1 MAVLFVPLFHSD
13 GQIGIGKERACRL
26 GLPCPSWKP
35 YNIRSFLFICDIIY
49 YVLINYKNYLYKDTC

>member
-1 MAVLFVPLFHSD
+1 MAALFVPLFHSD

-35 YNIRSFLFICDIIY
+35 YNIRSFLFTPSK
-49 YVLINYKNYLYKDTC
+49 VEGFAQKF